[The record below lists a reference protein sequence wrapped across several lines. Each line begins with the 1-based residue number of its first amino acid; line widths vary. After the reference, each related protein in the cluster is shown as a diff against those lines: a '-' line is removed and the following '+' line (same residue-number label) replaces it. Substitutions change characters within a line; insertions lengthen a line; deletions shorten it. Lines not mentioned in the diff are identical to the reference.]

1 MAQIDE
7 ILRLAQERGA
17 SDLHLSPNATPM
29 ARVNGEVIPLTDQRI
44 PRDTLQLMLFEI
56 AEPAARV
63 RFEQTKEVGF
73 AYELQD
79 VVRVR
84 CSIYEQSRGIAGAFR
99 LLPVEVPSL
108 DDLGLP
114 RGVGDLVTRPCGLVI
129 VCGPAGSGRS
139 STLAALVDHI
149 NRTLCC
155 HIVTLEDPIE
165 FRHVCHSALV
175 DQREIGR
182 HTPSLAQGVRAA
194 LHGDADVIAAG
205 EPQGAEAMEVVLNAA
220 SGRLVLLT
228 LTASS
233 AAQAV
238 DAMLDVFP
246 AERRPRATKLLAE
259 SLVAV
264 LRQRLLP
271 RADRPGRVLA
281 LELLPGTP
289 AVAALIREQRTAQLD
304 TLLRNSTGDGMQCMD
319 EAVLALERDGI
330 VAAGGASVRIAG
342 PALRSADSGDEE
354 LSEAA

>member
-7 ILRLAQERGA
+7 FLKLAQERGA
-17 SDLHLSPNATPM
+17 SDLHLSPNAAPM
-29 ARVNGEVIPLTDQRI
+29 ARVNGEVVPLTDQRI
-44 PRDTLQLMLFEI
+44 SRDALQLMLFEI
-56 AEPAARV
+56 ADPAARI
-63 RFEQTKEVGF
+63 RFEQTKEAGF
-73 AYELQD
+73 AYELQG

-84 CSIYEQSRGIAGAFR
+84 CSLYEQSRGIAGAFR
-99 LLPVEVPSL
+99 LLAAEVPSFA
-108 DDLGLP
+108 DLGLP
-114 RGVGDLVTRPCGLVI
+114 RSVGDLVTRPCGLVV

-139 STLAALVDHI
+139 STLAALVDHV

-165 FRHVCHSALV
+165 FRYTCHSALV

-182 HTPSLAQGVRAA
+182 HTPGLVQGVHAA

-205 EPQGAEAMEVVLNAA
+205 EPHDAETMEAVLNAA

-233 AAQAV
+233 AVHAV
-238 DAMLDVFP
+238 DTIIDIFP
-246 AERRPRATKLLAE
+246 AERRARAAKLLAG

-271 RADRPGRVLA
+271 RADRQGRALA
-281 LELLPGTP
+281 LELLLGTP
-289 AVAALIREQRTAQLD
+289 AAATLIREQRTSQLD
-304 TLLRNSTGDGMQCMD
+304 TLLRNSAGDGMQFMD
-319 EAVLALERDGI
+319 HAILALERDGI
-330 VAAGGASVRIAG
+330 VAAGGARARVTA
-342 PALRSADSGDEE
+342 PALPSASPGDET

>member
-7 ILRLAQERGA
+7 FLKLAQERGA

-29 ARVNGEVIPLTDQRI
+29 ARVNGEVVPLTDQRI
-44 PRDTLQLMLFEI
+44 SRDALELLLFEI
-56 AEPAARV
+56 TDPAARI

-73 AYELQD
+73 AYELQG
-79 VVRVR
+79 VVRAR
-84 CSIYEQSRGIAGAFR
+84 CSLYEQSRGIAGAFR
-99 LLPVEVPSL
+99 LLAAEVPSFGDL
-108 DDLGLP
+108 DLP
-114 RGVGDLVTRPCGLVI
+114 RSIGDLVTRPCGLVV

-139 STLAALVDHI
+139 STLAALVDHV

-165 FRHVCHSALV
+165 FRHTGHSALV

-182 HTPSLAQGVRAA
+182 HTPGIAQGVQAA

-205 EPQGAEAMEVVLNAA
+205 EPQGAETMEVVLNAA

-233 AAQAV
+233 AVHAV
-238 DAMLDVFP
+238 DTIIDVFP
-246 AERRPRATKLLAE
+246 AERRPRAAKLLAD

-281 LELLPGTP
+281 LELLLGTS
-289 AVAALIREQRTAQLD
+289 AAATLIREQRTSQLE
-304 TLLRNSTGDGMQCMD
+304 TLLRNSDGDGMQCMD
-319 EAVLALERDGI
+319 HAVLALERDGI
-330 VAAGGASVRIAG
+330 VAAGGTSVRTAR
-342 PALRSADSGDEE
+342 PALTSADPSDDS